1 MAKIFEKSILVYYM
15 NYDGLNS
22 KETINLIQN
31 IQGYLDKVFKKDID
45 NTLEILIVP
54 VQNQPT
60 KVELLNAK
68 YPNWEEFQKKIK
80 EIEAE
85 TKKISYQS
93 TWDEEDQQRWIKDVS
108 EFVIKGFK
116 K

>member
-1 MAKIFEKSILVYYM
+1 MFEKSILVYYM
-15 NYDGLNS
+15 NYDGLNRR
-22 KETINLIQN
+22 ETFELIQN
-31 IQGYLDKVFKKDID
+31 IQTYLEKQFKADID
-45 NTLEILIVP
+45 NDTLEVIVVP

-80 EIEAE
+80 EIESE
-85 TKKISYQS
+85 SKKVVYQP
-93 TWDEEDQQRWIKDVS
+93 TWDEEEQQKWIKDVS
-108 EFVIKGFK
+108 DFEIKGFK

>member
-1 MAKIFEKSILVYYM
+1 M
-15 NYDGLNS
+15 NYDGLNR
-22 KETINLIQN
+22 KETFDLIQS
-31 IQGYLDKVFKKDID
+31 IQKYLEKKFKTDID
-45 NTLEILIVP
+45 NNILEVIIVP

-85 TKKISYQS
+85 LSSKKISYQP
-93 TWDEEDQQRWIKDVS
+93 TWDEEEQQRWIRAVS
-108 EFVIKGFK
+108 DFEIKGFK